1 MIEITMTS
9 SAPTLGEPVSI
20 DRATRIRKFLVGAG
34 PLIAL
39 IVLAVFFAI
48 ASPTFSTPGNI
59 SILLTQLS
67 ILMVIGLG
75 LTFVILLGSIDLSV
89 EGVMASSSLVFV
101 LFATND
107 RNDFQFGLLAVLAGI
122 LTGSLFGLINGVL
135 HVKLGI
141 PSFMVTLGM
150 GAVGIGVA
158 TVLFG
163 GRAPRL
169 LDEGLRV
176 WGLGSTAGI
185 SNLVFIAAAVLAIGF
200 VIQRFTRVGRY
211 GYVIGGDE
219 PIAKLSGINIGK
231 YKILSFV
238 VSGTAAGIA
247 GVMAATQL
255 GVGDSTI
262 GSGLLFTAITAVVL
276 GGTLLVG
283 GRGGVIQTL
292 IGVGIITVLANGLIL
307 IGVDPYIQQAVQ
319 GLVIVIAVIASGWS
333 LRRRVR
339 VIK

>member
-1 MIEITMTS
+1 MTTT
-9 SAPTLGEPVSI
+9 APKLGESVGI
-20 DRATRIRKFLVGAG
+20 DRGTQIKKFLVGAG

-39 IVLAVFFAI
+39 IFLAGFFTF

-59 SILLTQLS
+59 SVLLTQLS
-67 ILMVIGLG
+67 ILLVISIG

-89 EGVMASSSLVFV
+89 EGAMASSSIVFV
-101 LFATND
+101 LFALND
-107 RNDFQFGLLAVLAGI
+107 RNDSDFGVFAVLAGV
-122 LTGSLFGLINGVL
+122 LTGSLFGLINGLL
-135 HVKLGI
+135 HVRLGI

-150 GAVGIGVA
+150 GAVGLGIA

-176 WGLGSTAGI
+176 WGVGNTAGV
-185 SNLVFIAAAVLAIGF
+185 SNLVFIAAAVLAIALI
-200 VIQRFTRVGRY
+200 IQRFTRVGRY

-219 PIAKLSGINIGK
+219 PIAKLSGINIRK

-238 VSGTAAGIA
+238 ISGTAAGIA

-255 GVGDSTI
+255 GVGDTSI

-307 IGVDPYIQQAVQ
+307 VGVDPYIQQAVQ